1 MMTDQE
7 MTLLRVGKAAQR
19 LGLNPFTLRRWIKAG
34 KVKAVWVGREARIS
48 LAEVERLLRTTSHR
62 VIVLYGRVSRA
73 EQYHAL
79 QRQLDCLTSWAAQE
93 RPGSQ
98 LIVLSDIAGGLTAA
112 REGLQ
117 HLLTLVQAR
126 TVHEVVV
133 TAGDRLT
140 HVGLEYLQV
149 LFTVCEVQLT
159 ILQTSDPLELE
170 DEFTEDVHAFLTARA

>member
-1 MMTDQE
+1 
-7 MTLLRVGKAAQR
+7 
-19 LGLNPFTLRRWIKAG
+19 
-34 KVKAVWVGREARIS
+34 
-48 LAEVERLLRTTSHR
+48 
-62 VIVLYGRVSRA
+62 VSRA